1 VPRYEY
7 ACQQCE
13 QHYDIDRPMSEASD
27 PHQCPFCGADAKRVF
42 TAPKFLFKPD
52 PNDVR
57 PVWHNH
63 QSVHEPGH
71 WRTGLNS
78 DEEIATMLANDLGQ
92 SLGIHR
98 GCATSILST

>member
-1 VPRYEY
+1 MPRYEY

-63 QSVHEPGH
+63 GGFGH
-71 WRTGLNS
+71 AHPPR
-78 DEEIATMLANDLGQ
+78 
-92 SLGIHR
+92 R
-98 GCATSILST
+98 GRHPAGVDDH